1 MPIEYRNVTHDALGA
16 NSFDIEHSVGTAVN
30 ENEQE
35 TFVNF
40 LQSSTRFIQQI
51 TTGYSTLRDGDREG
65 SLAYVE
71 NSEGTAW
78 LPYSLGGTYF
88 PKGWYIWDGADWI
101 SSKSNVA
108 QALDAASSTGSILQ
122 GDNVS
127 LLTNDAGYTTFDG
140 QYTSLL
146 NAPSLF
152 NGDYNSLLNR
162 PEVTDEDL
170 EVFYSELTYTSG
182 DLTKIE
188 YYNNSGKS
196 LKYYTKT
203 LTYSTGFLSQV
214 VLTDNIQSSVVWS
227 KALSYDSNGNLTNLT
242 KL

>member
-1 MPIEYRNVTHDALGA
+1 MPIEYRNVTHNALGL
-16 NSFDIEHSVGTAVN
+16 NSFDIEHSVGTTVN
-30 ENEQE
+30 ENKQE

-146 NAPSLF
+146 NAPNLF

-162 PEVTDEDL
+162 PEITDEDL
-170 EVFYSELTYTSG
+170 EVFYSELIYTSG